1 MKKIF
6 ALFLTSSILA
16 GSALLSSANSAT
28 AALFNQ
34 CPAVA
39 GLTGCS
45 FLITQNADGSLST
58 ALDLSQPGYGGE
70 DQLVGVLN
78 NSAKPLLSLN
88 LTANNLFGFDG
99 DGPYPVTAL
108 APTGYEGPN
117 VSFTYN
123 PANPDTGTVNFLN
136 AGLSQGQSAYFGLEE
151 LASINTTVAPGG
163 RTAVPEPFTVI
174 GTLIGG
180 TAAFR
185 MRKKL
190 KAIAN

>member
-45 FLITQNADGSLST
+45 FLITQNADGTLST
-58 ALDLSQPGYGGE
+58 AIDPSQPGYGGE

-78 NSAKPLLSLN
+78 NSATPLLSLK
-88 LTANNLFGFDG
+88 LTATNLFGFDS
-99 DGPYPVTAL
+99 DGPYTVTAL

-117 VSFTYN
+117 VGFTYDH
-123 PANPDTGTVNFLN
+123 ANPDTGTVNFLN

-151 LASINTTVAPGG
+151 LASINTTVAPGSG
-163 RTAVPEPFTVI
+163 TAVPEPFTVI

-190 KAIAN
+190 KAIAD